1 METSRAGRSL
11 PAILPRTGVAHPLPS
26 PLPRAGGAPAA
37 ITTFSTGYQT
47 PWDITFMPDGR
58 SALVTQRLDYQVF
71 RLGPD
76 GRKKRVGEVPNTVP
90 EPYDDGPGGLLGVAP
105 SPTWDGKKD

>member
-1 METSRAGRSL
+1 MPVPGRRRRRPSRFVLGALVAPVALLGSTVA
-11 PAILPRTGVAHPLPS
+11 PAAAREPAAATEPGD
-26 PLPRAGGAPAA
+26 GGGPAA

-76 GRKKRVGEVPNTVP
+76 GRKKRVG
-90 EPYDDGPGGLLGVAP
+90 
-105 SPTWDGKKD
+105 